1 VGRVLYDQAGVGDAG
16 PVLSGLLTWVQKTN
30 EFRRGIGAPRVGL
43 GHYATVLDLGNNLGL
58 ALSTD
63 GVGTKLLLAEMADR
77 YDTVGID
84 CVAMNVNDLL
94 CVGAEPLAMLDYVAV
109 QRADAGV
116 LEALGRGLY
125 EGAKQANITIP
136 GGELAQLREMV
147 QGIHPDSGLD
157 LVGTCVGTVALDK
170 MILGD
175 ALQPGDVVVGLASS
189 GLHSNGYTLAR
200 RALLDKGG
208 MKLERHVGELGRTLG
223 DELLEPTRI
232 YVKPMVEMWRKGVRV
247 RAMAHITGDG
257 FLNLRRLSPR
267 MGYTLDAL
275 PDVPPI
281 FNLIKER
288 GGVPIEEMY
297 RVFNMGVG
305 FCLIVPESDVAPALS
320 IARDHGVEGWPIGR
334 TLEDADRTVTLTAPG
349 LKSQDDSF
357 VPAA

>member
-1 VGRVLYDQAGVGDAG
+1 MRYEQAGVMDAG

-30 EFRRGIGAPRVGL
+30 EFRKGIGAPKVGL

-58 ALSTD
+58 AISTD

-94 CVGAEPLAMLDYVAV
+94 CVGAEPLAMLDYIAV
-109 QRADAGV
+109 QHADAGV

-147 QGIHPDSGLD
+147 QGIHPDSGID

-175 ALQPGDVVVGLASS
+175 AMQPGDVVVGLASS

-223 DELLEPTRI
+223 EELLEPTRI
-232 YVKPMVEMWRKGVRV
+232 YVKPMVEMWRKGVQV

-257 FLNLRRLSPR
+257 FLNLRRLSDKL
-267 MGYTLDAL
+267 GYVLDSL
-275 PDVPPI
+275 PPLPPI
-281 FNLIKER
+281 FSLIQER
-288 GGVPIEEMY
+288 GGVPVEEMY

-305 FCLIVPESDVAPALS
+305 FCLVVPEADVNAALS
-320 IARDHGVEGWPIGR
+320 IAHGHGMDGWPIGR
-334 TLEDADRTVTLTAPG
+334 TVADSERTVTLSAVG
-349 LKSQDDSF
+349 LKSQGDSF
-357 VPAA
+357 AAVS

>member
-200 RALLDKGG
+200 RALLDKG
-208 MKLERHVGELGRTLG
+208 
-223 DELLEPTRI
+223 
-232 YVKPMVEMWRKGVRV
+232 
-247 RAMAHITGDG
+247 DG

-305 FCLIVPESDVAPALS
+305 FCLIVPEADVAPALS
-320 IARDHGVEGWPIGR
+320 IARDHGVDGWPIGR
-334 TLEDADRTVTLTAPG
+334 TLEDAERTVMLTAPG

>member
-1 VGRVLYDQAGVGDAG
+1 MRYDQAGVVDAG
-16 PVLSGLLTWVQKTN
+16 PVLSGLLTWVQRTN
-30 EFRRGIGAPRVGL
+30 EFRQGMGAPQVGL

-63 GVGTKLLLAEMADR
+63 GVGTKLLLAEMMDR

-84 CVAMNVNDLL
+84 CVAMNVNDLI
-94 CVGAEPLAMLDYVAV
+94 CVGAEPLAMLDYIAV
-109 QRADAGV
+109 QHADAEV

-147 QGIHPDSGLD
+147 QGIHPDSGID
-157 LVGTCVGTVALDK
+157 LVGTCVGTVALDR

-175 ALQPGDVVVGLASS
+175 AMQPGDAVVGLASS

-208 MKLERHVGELGRTLG
+208 MNLDRHAGDLGRTLG
-223 DELLEPTRI
+223 EELLEPTRI
-232 YVKPMVEMWRKGVRV
+232 YVKPVVEMWQKGVQI

-275 PDVPPI
+275 PPAPPV
-281 FNLIKER
+281 FRLIQER
-288 GGVPIEEMY
+288 GGVPVEEMY

-305 FCLIVPESDVAPALS
+305 FCIVVSESEVEAVLS
-320 IARDHGVEGWPIGR
+320 IVRAHGVEGWRIGH
-334 TLEDADRTVTLTAPG
+334 TVEDPDRTVTLTAAG
-349 LKSQDDSF
+349 LQSREDDF
-357 VPAA
+357 APVA